1 MQFKSFTETTKEGNK
16 LVEHKT
22 TVIYYCESRTYL
34 QIRLHGW
41 SDGGRLHK
49 IRLYDGDKI
58 VKVKGTRG
66 IGPGA
71 TVDSL
76 TFYTSK

>member
-1 MQFKSFTETTKEGNK
+1 MLVDHKPNILLLILNLFTN
-16 LVEHKT
+16 
-22 TVIYYCESRTYL
+22 
-34 QIRLHGW
+34 RLHGW

-76 TFYTSK
+76 TFFTSK